1 VRVLFSGDVGRYD
14 AVLTRDP
21 DPCPDT
27 DHVVVES
34 TYGNRSHAR
43 VSLQDQLLGVL
54 ERTFARGGVLLIPAF
69 AVGRAQQML
78 FLMDQLVSDNRIRP
92 FPIHVDS
99 PMAIDA
105 TRIYAQYPEAHRVSL
120 SGALGRSA
128 FHSKWVHYHRTTE
141 ESKKLNEMRGPAV
154 VVSSSGM
161 LAGGRILHHCRVRLP
176 RAENTL
182 LITGYQAATT
192 LGRALLDRARVVRIH
207 KSEVPVLAE
216 VTDLK
221 GMSGHA
227 DASELL
233 RWLKGVRS
241 AKTVFMTHGE
251 DDAAMALAA
260 RVGRERGLT
269 THVPELGE
277 SVAL

>member
-1 VRVLFSGDVGRYD
+1 
-14 AVLTRDP
+14 
-21 DPCPDT
+21 
-27 DHVVVES
+27 
-34 TYGNRSHAR
+34 
-43 VSLQDQLLGVL
+43 VL
-54 ERTFARGGVLLIPAF
+54 ERTFARGGMLLVPAF

-78 FLMDQLVSDNRIRP
+78 FLMDQLVSEGRIRP

-120 SGALGRSA
+120 SGALGRSV
-128 FHSKWVHYHRTTE
+128 FHSKWVQYHRTTE
-141 ESKKLNEMRGPAV
+141 ESKKLNEVRGPGV
-154 VVSSSGM
+154 IVSSSGM

-176 RAENTL
+176 KPENTL

-207 KSEVPVLAE
+207 KTEVPVLAE

-227 DASELL
+227 DAGELL
-233 RWLKGVRS
+233 RWLAGVKR
-241 AKTVFMTHGE
+241 ARTVFMTHGE
-251 DDAAMALAA
+251 DEAALALAA
-260 RVGRERGLT
+260 RVGRERGFK
-269 THVPELGE
+269 THAPEMGE
-277 SVAL
+277 SVEI